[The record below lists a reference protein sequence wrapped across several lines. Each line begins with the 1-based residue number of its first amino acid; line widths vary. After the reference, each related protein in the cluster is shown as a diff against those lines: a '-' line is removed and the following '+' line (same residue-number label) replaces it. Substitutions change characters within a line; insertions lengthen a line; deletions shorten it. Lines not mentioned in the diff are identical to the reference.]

1 MWYENDERL
10 TKHVLRS
17 HMHVLIC
24 RLYDEILGTL
34 QGMFSSEKEVS
45 QLFFDLVVKR
55 WGVVG
60 AFASLL

>member
-1 MWYENDERL
+1 
-10 TKHVLRS
+10 
-17 HMHVLIC
+17 MHVLIC

-34 QGMFSSEKEVS
+34 QGIFSSEKEVS